1 MEKIYIF
8 GHQKPDTDS
17 ITASISLSYLK
28 NKLGCDCYPM
38 ALGTLN
44 KESDF
49 VLKYWN
55 QPRPKRLNSVR
66 TQVKNVNYL
75 KDRFVT
81 NDFSIMDTFNYMMFN
96 RVSTLPVI
104 NEHNHKLLGIISM
117 KDIAMEEMN
126 GNHKVLNASYSNIL
140 NTINGESILKFDDKI
155 EGNLLIASYNK
166 ETFINSVALSDKD
179 ILIVGDRYNILK
191 YAIESKVK
199 MVIITGDN
207 EIDTSIL
214 KKAEENKVNI
224 IKTSNDTFTTSINI
238 GLSNYIKTIINNKG
252 IITFNE
258 NDTIKDVKKI
268 SSFYK
273 YSNYPVINDNEE
285 CLGLLRMADIEDN
298 KKKKCILVDHNEYE
312 QSVEGLEEA
321 EIVEIIDHH
330 KIGTVGTSIPINFR
344 NMPVGSTNTII
355 YQLYKENNIDIP
367 KNIAGIMLSGILS
380 DTLITKSPTTT
391 DLDRKTIIELSK
403 IANVNYEEYGLEM
416 FKAGTSL
423 KGLTKNEII
432 HSDFKSFNID
442 DQLIGIGQVFTL
454 DIDEIKK
461 DLDEYIKEIEQT
473 KTNGN
478 FKYIGIFIT
487 DILKNGSYILY
498 SSNSKDI
505 FEKTFKIENLNQGDY
520 INDIVSRKKQI
531 IPNIMK
537 VLGE

>member
-1 MEKIYIF
+1 MEKIYVF
-8 GHQKPDTDS
+8 GHQRPDTDS

-28 NKLGCDCYPM
+28 NKLGMNCIPM

-44 KESDF
+44 KESDY
-49 VLKYWN
+49 VLKRWYE
-55 QPRPKRLNSVR
+55 PRPKRLNSVR

-104 NEHNHKLLGIISM
+104 EEHNHKLLGIISM
-117 KDIAMEEMN
+117 KDIAMEQMN
-126 GNHKVLNASYSNIL
+126 GNHKILNASYSNIL
-140 NTINGESILKFDDKI
+140 NTINAESILKFDDVI
-155 EGNLLIASYNK
+155 EGNILIASYNK
-166 ETFINSVALSDKD
+166 ETFINSVVLSNDD
-179 ILIVGDRYNILK
+179 ILIVGDRFNILK
-191 YAIESKVK
+191 YAVESKVK
-199 MVIITGDN
+199 MVIVTGNNKINDN
-207 EIDTSIL
+207 IL
-214 KKAEENKVNI
+214 KIAKENKVNV
-224 IKTSNDTFTTSINI
+224 IKTNDDTFTTSINI
-238 GLSNYIKTIINNKG
+238 GLSNYIKTIINNKS

-258 NDTIKDVKKI
+258 NDTLKDVKKI

-273 YSNYPVINDNEE
+273 YSNYPVIDDDEK

-330 KIGTVGTSIPINFR
+330 KIGTVGTSLPINFR

-403 IANVNYEEYGLEM
+403 IAEVNYEEYGIEM

-423 KGLTKNEII
+423 KGLTKDEII

-461 DLDEYIKEIEQT
+461 DINEYIKEIEQT
-473 KTNGN
+473 KINGN
-478 FKYIGIFIT
+478 FKYVGIFIT

-498 SSNSKDI
+498 SKNSKNI
-505 FEKTFKIENLNQGDY
+505 FERTFKIKELNQGDY